1 MRFFEFVGDDD
12 GNIDK
17 FIIALKNQIGRAAS
31 KRTPAKLNWNAVAQ
45 MSKDT
50 GFEMGADYETF
61 KSMFDTYPILQSLVK
76 NFDANGIELKVPGAP
91 DSEEE
96 QSPQTSG
103 ETSQDKVDAMA
114 ASAAPQQ
121 LAAQA

>member
-17 FIIALKNQIGRAAS
+17 FIIALRNQIGRAAS
-31 KRTPAKLNWNAVAQ
+31 KKSPAVLNWNAVAQ

-61 KSMFDTYPILQSLVK
+61 KSMFDTYPIIQSLVK
-76 NFDANGIELKVPGAP
+76 NFDAKGITLKFPGAP

-96 QSPQTSG
+96 QSPQKSG
-103 ETSQDKVDAMA
+103 ETSQDQVDKMA
-114 ASAAPQQ
+114 ASAAPKQ

>member
-17 FIIALKNQIGRAAS
+17 FIIALRNQIGRAAS
-31 KRTPAKLNWNAVAQ
+31 KKSPAVLNWNAVAQ

-61 KSMFDTYPILQSLVK
+61 KSMFDTYPIIQSLVK
-76 NFDANGIELKVPGAP
+76 NFDAKGITLKVPGAP

-96 QSPQTSG
+96 QSPQKSG
-103 ETSQDKVDAMA
+103 ETSQDQVDKMA

>member
-31 KRTPAKLNWNAVAQ
+31 KKSPAKLNWNAVAQ

-61 KSMFDTYPILQSLVK
+61 KAMFDQYPIIQSLVK
-76 NFDANGIELKVPGAP
+76 DFNANYIELKVPGAP
-91 DSEEE
+91 DSEE
-96 QSPQTSG
+96 QSPQSSG

>member
-17 FIIALKNQIGRAAS
+17 FIIALRNQIGRAAS
-31 KRTPAKLNWNAVAQ
+31 KKSPAVLNWSAVAQ

-61 KSMFDTYPILQSLVK
+61 KSMFDTYPIIQSLVK
-76 NFDANGIELKVPGAP
+76 NFDAKGITLKVPGAP

-96 QSPQTSG
+96 QSPQKSG
-103 ETSQDKVDAMA
+103 ETSQDQVDKMA
-114 ASAAPQQ
+114 ASAAPKQ